1 MIALVHCIEAGQGKH
16 RVFLEVHFTDGRGLC
31 IFLHGGERSHVGGV
45 ALAVP
50 RKKSN
55 HDSLTTDTSLICAP
69 GHKDVILAADI
80 AKMIAVASNQIVT
93 VTAGVHVDNAGADSL
108 LLLAANAQLAA
119 RTLITE
125 QGWDTD

>member
-1 MIALVHCIEAGQGKH
+1 MAHCVEAGQGRH

-50 RKKSN
+50 REKSS
-55 HDSLTTDTSLICAP
+55 HDGLTTDTSLICAP

-80 AKMIAVASNQIVT
+80 AKMIAIASNQIVT
-93 VTAGVHVDNAGADSL
+93 VTAGVHVDNADADSL
-108 LLLAANAQLAA
+108 QLLTANAQSAA
-119 RTLITE
+119 RTLIAE